1 MNSAAMTRLIIVVQ
15 FAVILGLFFYVRY
28 QFTSLRMPQQPLL
41 KSADG
46 CDCNDEE
53 EDDGEW
59 LDEEDEED
67 EEDDEDEEE
76 EEEDIKPTTPTEKV
90 E

>member
-1 MNSAAMTRLIIVVQ
+1 
-15 FAVILGLFFYVRY
+15 
-28 QFTSLRMPQQPLL
+28 MPQQPLL

-76 EEEDIKPTTPTEKV
+76 EGEEDGDEG
-90 E
+90 